1 MPRDVQG
8 LPICRH
14 LRTIWQYLV
23 ATHLELDE
31 LDARRATNGG
41 SAKGQ
46 AKRQCLLDYATHL
59 ELDELDACKL
69 RGRDNRPTE
78 SSR

>member
-1 MPRDVQG
+1 MPRYVQE
-8 LPICRH
+8 LSN
-14 LRTIWQYLV
+14 RTIWQYLV

-31 LDARRATNGG
+31 LDARRATNRG

-59 ELDELDACKL
+59 ELDACRATN
-69 RGRDNRPTE
+69 RGAQEPYYGGA
-78 SSR
+78 